1 MENVE
6 NAMKK
11 QELTMFNHPLKWF
24 KQQVT
29 GWHTANYC
37 LFWFAVGS
45 QLMIYVTGQIDFLS
59 TVTFIGTIVGTLCI
73 VSINAAKSVNGI
85 LGIISA
91 LCKIYVG
98 YRAQNYLVMFEELA
112 YIITLDL
119 PVIFSVK
126 SWNSDT
132 VNHLKKFTKKN
143 WVISLVSVFVVWGVS
158 SYLIGTFTNDP
169 RPVIDGLSFAVSVTG
184 GVICFLRYNN
194 QYFWWTFSS
203 IFQIV
208 LWAITYAQGSATI
221 AMLVSSSVYLIN
233 DIIAFT
239 VSPWFNIGRKK
250 LGLKTIE

>member
-1 MENVE
+1 MSSTTKEV
-6 NAMKK
+6 
-11 QELTMFNHPLKWF
+11 TMFNQPWTWF
-24 KQQVT
+24 KQQIT

-45 QLMIYVTGQIDFLS
+45 QLMIYVTQPITLLS
-59 TVTFIGTIVGTLCI
+59 TITFIGTILGTLCI

-85 LGIISA
+85 LGLISA
-91 LCKIYVG
+91 ACKIYVG
-98 YRAQNYLVMFEELA
+98 YSAHNYLVMLEELA

-126 SWNSDT
+126 SWNEDT
-132 VNHLKKFTKKN
+132 VHHLKKFTKKN
-143 WVISLVSVFVVWGVS
+143 WVISLCSVLVVWGIS
-158 SYLIGTFTNDP
+158 TYLIGTFTNDP

-203 IFQIV
+203 IFQII
-208 LWAITYAQGSATI
+208 LWALTYAQGDATI
-221 AMLVSSSVYLIN
+221 AMLVSSSVYLVN

-239 VSPWFNIGRKK
+239 VSPWFNM
-250 LGLKTIE
+250 

>member
-1 MENVE
+1 MEN
-6 NAMKK
+6 AKK
-11 QELTMFNHPLKWF
+11 EEITMFNHPLQWF
-24 KQQVT
+24 KQQIT

-45 QLMIYVTGQIDFLS
+45 QLMIYVIQPIDLLS
-59 TVTFIGTIVGTLCI
+59 TVTLIGTLLGTLCI

-85 LGIISA
+85 LGLISA
-91 LCKIYVG
+91 ACKIYVG
-98 YRAQNYLVMFEELA
+98 YRAQNYLVMLEELA

-126 SWNSDT
+126 SWNEDT
-132 VNHLKKFTKKN
+132 VHNLKKFTKKN
-143 WVISLVSVFVVWGVS
+143 WIISLISVFVVWGIS
-158 SYLIGTFTNDP
+158 TYLIGTLTNDP
-169 RPVIDGLSFAVSVTG
+169 RPIIDGLSFAVSVTG

-203 IFQIV
+203 VFQII
-208 LWAITYAQGSATI
+208 LWAITYAQGDATI
-221 AMLVSSSVYLIN
+221 AMLVSSSVYLVN

-250 LGLKTIE
+250 MGLEVIK